1 MRKPRVPP
9 TLILAVVLGL
19 LLLSRE
25 AHSEPE
31 YPNGHLLVGP
41 AWVQKRLG
49 NPAVR
54 LVDLRGK
61 GRYGAGHIPGA
72 VALSLDRIRATVNGA
87 PGMAAPAQ
95 RLSRVFG
102 ALGIDAETTVVGY
115 DDSGGLLAARLFWT
129 LEYAGHRKARILNG
143 GYPAW
148 LAAGGAVSRSAASH
162 PAKRFEVRFDPSRVV
177 SAGEIR
183 SKLGRKDVAIVDA
196 RGGGEFS
203 GRVKRAQRGGRI
215 PGAVHIEWVRNL
227 GDREGRWLPPKALAR
242 LYASRGV
249 AREKEIIPYCQ
260 TFVRAAHTYFSLRLL
275 GYEKVR
281 GYDGSWAEWGNRPD
295 LPVER

>member
-9 TLILAVVLGL
+9 TLILAALLGL
-19 LLLSRE
+19 PLLSRE
-25 AHSEPE
+25 AHSEPQ

-41 AWVQKRLG
+41 VWVQKRLG
-49 NPAVR
+49 DPAVR

-87 PGMAAPAQ
+87 PGMAAPAR

>member
-87 PGMAAPAQ
+87 PGMAAPAR

-102 ALGIDAETTVVGY
+102 TLGIDAETTVVGY